1 MKLIRR
7 ITDSDIL
14 GGVPELMDTI
24 SRYSSRG
31 VLVDNMLNIAMM
43 YMSQLNLYK
52 LPGGGIEE
60 GEKIGDAFLRE
71 IKEETGCE
79 AEIIHEL
86 GYIEEHKKQNDFM
99 QFSYCFVAKARSKNS
114 NTKLS
119 DNEKQLGMVVKWMT
133 QPEALEV
140 MNNSALN
147 CDDYSAKF
155 MILRDKSI
163 LEEAVNI
170 LTGIK
175 PPNEKGSTNEASEI
189 RNVDFF

>member
-1 MKLIRR
+1 MRAVR
-7 ITDSDIL
+7 
-14 GGVPELMDTI
+14 I
-24 SRYSSRG
+24 SRYGSRG
-31 VLVDNMLNIAMM
+31 VLIDNMMNVAMM

-60 GEKIGDAFLRE
+60 GERIGDAFLRE
-71 IKEETGCE
+71 INEETGFE

-99 QFSYCFVAKARSKNS
+99 QISYCFVAKARSKNS

-119 DNEKQLGMVVKWMT
+119 DNEKQLGMLVKWMT
-133 QPEALEV
+133 LPEALEV
-140 MNNSALN
+140 MNNSALI
-147 CDDYSAKF
+147 CDDYTAKF

-170 LTGIK
+170 LA
-175 PPNEKGSTNEASEI
+175 E
-189 RNVDFF
+189 